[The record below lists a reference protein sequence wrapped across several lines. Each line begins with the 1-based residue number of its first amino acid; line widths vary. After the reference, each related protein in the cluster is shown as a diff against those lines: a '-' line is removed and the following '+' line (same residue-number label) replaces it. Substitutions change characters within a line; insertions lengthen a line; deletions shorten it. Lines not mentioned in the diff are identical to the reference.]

1 MTVEP
6 DAFTPAQQQMAL
18 ELLSTRTT
26 ELLLV
31 IDSWCETH
39 PNCVEP
45 LAVEE
50 ADPDDSNELER
61 SAGDSRPFFFLDET
75 PMPPLGADVWI
86 FGDPPQVRA
95 NGRAFPRLK
104 VVTSDADAAHAA
116 RWLVRVLRRRA
127 RTYEALV
134 RAAFER
140 RPQLATVEDPAT
152 VEPVPIREL
161 AEAAQLTEDAVS
173 RIAAAC
179 RFQNVHGLMTFNE
192 VSGSLQFRRE

>member
-1 MTVEP
+1 MADPET
-6 DAFTPAQQQMAL
+6 FSPAQQQMAL

-26 ELLLV
+26 ELLPM
-31 IDSWCETH
+31 IDSWCETN
-39 PNCVEP
+39 PNCVEA

-50 ADPDDSNELER
+50 ADPEDSNELER
-61 SAGDSRPFFFLDET
+61 SAGDSRPFFFLDEA

-127 RTYEALV
+127 RAYEAVV
-134 RAAFER
+134 RA
-140 RPQLATVEDPAT
+140 
-152 VEPVPIREL
+152 
-161 AEAAQLTEDAVS
+161 
-173 RIAAAC
+173 
-179 RFQNVHGLMTFNE
+179 
-192 VSGSLQFRRE
+192 